1 MRGRVVE
8 HACAQLAVLA
18 LTVSGSFGYAN
29 DGELG
34 GPHRRINDLALDR
47 LIAEVAPKDSILQW
61 YRFDPIKVGHQL
73 DVTGVAVIKSGQFY
87 PEDVAKAVA
96 WVRAMVSAI
105 AEGNREESFRWW
117 LVEGGYSADEPEVFQ
132 AVRHFYDPTRTGVLT
147 TGKQTEKVAFLSDMA
162 TGKLGFI
169 NPRMDLKQWALTASP
184 YSLATAARALDLA
197 GVLWPANRP
206 GQAPFL
212 AKCWRSL
219 GEALHLLADMT
230 VPAHVRNDAHPP
242 VEGLDAFF
250 PDWSAD
256 PYETMV
262 TAAVVNANAGHPV
275 PPEAAADMAKAD
287 TPEALFEAVARYT
300 NRSFFSRDTV
310 SGKDAVTGK
319 PVKNANGQPSYPSP
333 RLDQYEYGQL
343 KDSGRWFYKQ
353 TAENVMIAE
362 RVVTDGKVTHEIDR
376 SLAWQARQLI
386 PLAVAA
392 DARLLELALP
402 RVKVVLEGLDPVRKI
417 LRCKAVLCH
426 RQGGVDQPVRLVLPT
441 HQDHVLVFV
450 TLSDRE
456 TKGWAPLGEVRGNGF
471 EVAAESALPAEL
483 TDILSGKQ
491 PAPNGGVS
499 LQVGLNMGG
508 ILVLSP
514 PYRPK
519 LPEPKVPAP
528 PRPEPATG
536 TVAGGDP
543 ITLQEAIQATRF
555 PEQPK
560 PGDQQ
565 YGFTYQPSITW
576 SNPAWTLAPGSHWAK
591 VIDHGVVHYVS
602 DYNSNKK
609 RDGAD
614 QDRHFDHPWA
624 AWYTAR
630 ISGGYGQLP
639 QEPGPDG
646 LWPGIKDMITVRRWA
661 GRVLDKGLNL
671 GDVAA
676 AEDFTAPPDEYPDG
690 YRDTYEVMVAR
701 GPLML
706 HVTVQLHLQGQ
717 LQGWSFSRQHGGYR
731 LLGDAPEA
739 TFWID
744 WPGGAKVF
752 AKKIDG
758 WREAIP
764 RVTYEVARQAVKQWE
779 TWYLRRVG
787 PSTGL
792 KGLYPLDYT
801 RFWLPPESLP
811 GLKLRANDQPP
822 QPGAVGCS
830 GSFEL
835 PNPAW
840 KPGGDAYPQTYGYF
854 GYSVF
859 IFPFDSETDS
869 ADSVLAEAGGYYAR
883 RVGEFKR
890 PRPYALPGADEA
902 AEFYYRHYTNNH
914 TLLFRYA
921 NLVGWVNASDSRPKA
936 EAPVPLVREMARLLL
951 ARMKGETPAPLKP
964 AEPLKGI
971 RWGQLALRELNLT
984 DGKTKSPVRTER
996 LGAEAIEQVT
1006 KVSLDGTTLT
1016 LSHDATNSDA
1026 GYQVKGT
1033 LTAVFNDDATKLLK
1047 LTVSETRTEGVGTP
1061 EARRRTWQATAS
1073 GDFPAAGDA
1082 DELTALVPML
1092 KVTLTDER
1100 GGKVFS
1106 QHSGGGAGTLVLR
1119 GGL

>member
-1 MRGRVVE
+1 MRGRVAQ
-8 HACAQLAVLA
+8 HACALLAVLA
-18 LTVSGSFGYAN
+18 LTVSDSFGYAN

-47 LIAEVAPKDSILQW
+47 LIADLAPKDPILQW

-73 DVTGVAVIKSGQFY
+73 DVTGVAVIKSGQFH

-96 WVRAMVSAI
+96 WVRVFVSAI

-132 AVRHFYDPTRTGVLT
+132 AVRHFYDPTRTGVMT
-147 TGKQTEKVAFLSDMA
+147 TGKQTEKVAYLSDMA

-184 YSLATAARALDLA
+184 YSLATAARAFDLA

-206 GQAPFL
+206 EQAPYL
-212 AKCWRSL
+212 AKAWRSQ
-219 GEALHLLADMT
+219 GEAMHLLADMT

-262 TAAVVNANAGHPV
+262 TADVVNANAGRPV

-287 TPEALFEAVARYT
+287 TPDALFEAVARYT

-343 KDSGRWFYKQ
+343 KDSGRRFYKN
-353 TAENVMIAE
+353 TAESVMIAE
-362 RVVTDGKVTHEIDR
+362 RVEADGKVAHEVDR

-386 PLAVAA
+386 PLAIAA

-402 RVKVVLEGLDPVRKI
+402 RVKVVVEGLDPVRRT
-417 LRCKAVLCH
+417 LRCKAVLCR

-441 HQDHVLVFV
+441 HQDHVLAFV
-450 TLSDRE
+450 KLGDRE

-471 EVAAESALPAEL
+471 DVAAESVLPAEL
-483 TDILSGKQ
+483 TDILAGRQ
-491 PAPNGGVS
+491 PAPAGGVS

-519 LPEPKVPAP
+519 LPE
-528 PRPEPATG
+528 RREPVKP
-536 TVAGGDP
+536 TVEQPTTDQPVGGDP
-543 ITLQEAIQATRF
+543 VTLRQAVDATRF
-555 PEQPK
+555 PERPSRGETK
-560 PGDQQ
+560 
-565 YGFTYQPSITW
+565 YGFTYNPTISW
-576 SNPAWTLAPGSHWAK
+576 PNPAWTLAPSNWAK
-591 VIDHGVVHYVS
+591 LLDHGVVHHVS
-602 DYNSNKK
+602 DYNGNKK

-614 QDRHFDHPWA
+614 QDRHFDDPWA
-624 AWYTAR
+624 AWYEAR
-630 ISGGYGQLP
+630 IGVGFGHLP
-639 QEPGPDG
+639 YEPAADG
-646 LWPGIKDMITVRRWA
+646 LWPGTKDMITVRRWA
-661 GRVLDKGLNL
+661 GQVLDKQLNL

-676 AEDFTAPPDEYPDG
+676 AEDFAKPPDEYPNS

-706 HVTVQLHLQGQ
+706 FVTVQLRLEGHLH
-717 LQGWSFSRQHGGYR
+717 GWSFSRQHGGYR
-731 LLGDAPEA
+731 LLGDAPEG

-744 WPGGAKVF
+744 WPGGAKAF

-764 RVTYEVARQAVKQWE
+764 QVTYELARQAIKQWE

-792 KGLYPLDYT
+792 KGLYPLDYP
-801 RFWLPPESLP
+801 RFWLPPASLP
-811 GLKLRANDQPP
+811 GLKLNANSQPP
-822 QPGAVGCS
+822 AAGAVSCS
-830 GSFEL
+830 GALEV

-840 KPGGDAYPQTYGYF
+840 TPGGNVYPQTFAYY
-854 GYSVF
+854 GYSVH

-869 ADSVLAEAGGYYAR
+869 ADSVLAEASAYYAR
-883 RVGEFKR
+883 QVQGFKR
-890 PRPYALPGADEA
+890 PRPYQLPGADEA
-902 AEFYYRHYTNNH
+902 AEFYYRHLTNNH
-914 TLLFRYA
+914 TLVFRYA

-936 EAPVPLVREMARLLL
+936 EAPVPQVREIARLLL
-951 ARMKGETPAPLKP
+951 AKMKGETLALKP
-964 AEPLKGI
+964 SEPLKGI

-1006 KVSLDGTTLT
+1006 NVSLQGTTLT
-1016 LSHDATNSDA
+1016 LSHESSDLDT

-1047 LTVSETRTEGVGTP
+1047 LTVSETRTEGVGTAD
-1061 EARRRTWQATAS
+1061 ARKRTWQATAE

-1082 DELTALVPML
+1082 DELTALVPKL
-1092 KVTLTDER
+1092 KATLTEER
-1100 GGKVFS
+1100 GGKVVGK
-1106 QHSGGGAGTLVLR
+1106 HSGGGAGTLVLR
-1119 GGL
+1119 GGP